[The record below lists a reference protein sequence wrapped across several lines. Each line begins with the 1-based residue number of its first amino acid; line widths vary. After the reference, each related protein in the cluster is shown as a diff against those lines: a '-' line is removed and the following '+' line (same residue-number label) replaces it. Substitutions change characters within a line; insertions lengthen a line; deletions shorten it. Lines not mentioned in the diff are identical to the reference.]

1 MPEIKLLHLYHDL
14 MNLYGEYGN
23 LRILSRH
30 LEDQGFFVT
39 TDRKSVGDALSFE
52 GYDFIYIGSG
62 TESNQKT
69 ALRHLRDFRE
79 ALVAA
84 AESGTVILLTGNAAD
99 MMGKTVTAGD
109 GTVYEGVGLL
119 DFTAVE
125 SATSRITGDAICKC
139 EWFTKPLV
147 GFINKCSSLEGID
160 YSPFVMQMGEG
171 NKKGDPHDG
180 YRYSNVIATHLTG
193 PVLVKNPHLTT
204 YFVKLLGIRRDEDFQ
219 LRELSYPNEQNAYE
233 ITLTELLQRMK

>member
-1 MPEIKLLHLYHDL
+1 M
-14 MNLYGEYGN
+14 
-23 LRILSRH
+23 
-30 LEDQGFFVT
+30 T

-147 GFINKCSSLEGID
+147 GFINKCSSLEGSTIPPLSCRWERATKRRPARRIPLQQRHRHPSD
-160 YSPFVMQMGEG
+160 RSRAGKEPAPDHLFRQAAG
-171 NKKGDPHDG
+171 NQAG
-180 YRYSNVIATHLTG
+180 
-193 PVLVKNPHLTT
+193 
-204 YFVKLLGIRRDEDFQ
+204 RRFSAQ
-219 LRELSYPNEQNAYE
+219 GAELSER
-233 ITLTELLQRMK
+233 TECL